1 MKRSIT
7 LLLLPLLATLAHG
20 ETYSWTDGGGTHYT
34 DSLGSVPPRYREEA
48 LARTREDEVPA
59 GPSDE
64 EIERY
69 YRAGDD
75 ARRTRG
81 AKKAKKYNRG
91 QLLSP
96 SEEAGL
102 NKKDGCLLSFSIQPG
117 ENVAW
122 NPNAYKSGVIRLQ
135 SPTDYICRQDCIDN
149 ARQKSLDA
157 ARGWVLYG
165 SCTYYGQE
173 IWRK

>member
-1 MKRSIT
+1 MKRTLT
-7 LLLLPLLATLAHG
+7 LLVLPLLATLAQG
-20 ETYSWTDGGGTHYT
+20 ETYSWTDGSGTHYT
-34 DSLGSVPPRYREEA
+34 DSLGSVPPKYREEA

-59 GPSDE
+59 VPTDE
-64 EIERY
+64 EIDRY
-69 YRAGDD
+69 YRASDD

-81 AKKAKKYNRG
+81 AKKAKQYNRG
-91 QLLSP
+91 KMLSP
-96 SEEAGL
+96 SEEVGL
-102 NKKDGCLLSFSIQPG
+102 KKEGCLLSYSIQPG

-122 NPNAYKSGVIRLQ
+122 NPNAYKSGVMRIP
-135 SPTDYICRQDCIDN
+135 STTEDICRQDCIDN